1 MQVLHR
7 LCHRLQNL
15 LKPMDK
21 VSPLTVPAMMFSVGD
36 PELRV
41 TFSAVGRGMVWYP
54 QSGLSLII
62 FHLSPTSLV
71 SAAKRQRGLLP
82 IHTWLWQWT
91 LNKTTRE
98 KKNKYEWIWPSYSC
112 LIPFSTTLGRCKFC
126 NKYCL
131 HKKKKKI
138 NIDNQSDLFLNWRDG
153 EGLLF
158 S

>member
-1 MQVLHR
+1 MVFNIGWANHWLRSMDTYTFLRWLTLVSATKQCFEQRGHKKLLRGIVQVLHR
-7 LCHRLQNL
+7 VCHRLQNL
-15 LKPMDK
+15 LKPRDK

-82 IHTWLWQWT
+82 IHT
-91 LNKTTRE
+91 
-98 KKNKYEWIWPSYSC
+98 
-112 LIPFSTTLGRCKFC
+112 
-126 NKYCL
+126 
-131 HKKKKKI
+131 
-138 NIDNQSDLFLNWRDG
+138 
-153 EGLLF
+153 
-158 S
+158 